1 MATVNPPAGV
11 VQPVHPARP
20 EAREAEPDAQRF
32 GISTATALVVGSII
46 GVGIFNLPS
55 SLAGYGPITL
65 VSMGLTTVGALAL
78 ALLFAS
84 LSRRLPAEGGPYAY
98 ARVGFG
104 NALGF
109 ANAWSYWITAWAG
122 NAAIAVG
129 WVLYVEEFVNTGH
142 RRGFSI
148 LLVLAGLW
156 LPAVVNLTGVK
167 NMGSV
172 QVGTTILKFAAVLF
186 MATVGLFFIDTANY
200 TPWNVSGEGA
210 VSAIGGGMAIALFSY
225 LGVETASVAAGKVKD
240 PDRNIPKSTVL
251 GTAATAVVYMLS
263 LTAVF
268 GILSTTQ
275 LADSTAPFSDAANA
289 MFGGSWAGHVM
300 SIAVIVS
307 GLGALVGWT
316 MICAEMPLAAA
327 KDGLFPPRFGRL
339 SKTDVPAF
347 GIVAST
353 TLASVAMVI
362 NYLGSNGTTVFTTL
376 VLMTGITAAIPY
388 GFSALAQIKWRMA
401 DRRSL
406 DTPRFT
412 RDMVVAVLSVA
423 FSILFIWYSRNTGH
437 SFWVYWAPFL
447 MAGGALLLGIPVYK
461 SQQGRMT
468 APGEVPPYV
477 RGPHGPD
484 ETA

>member
-1 MATVNPPAGV
+1 MATLDRPADV
-11 VQPVHPARP
+11 VKPARS
-20 EAREAEPDAQRF
+20 ARPKAAGGDDTRF
-32 GISTATALVVGSII
+32 GITTATALVVGSII
-46 GVGIFNLPS
+46 GVGIFNLPT

-84 LSRRLPAEGGPYAY
+84 LSRRMPADGGPYAY
-98 ARVGFG
+98 ARVAFG
-104 NALGF
+104 NKLGF

-142 RRGFSI
+142 KRGFSI
-148 LLVLAGLW
+148 LLVLVGLW
-156 LPAVVNLTGVK
+156 LPAIVNLSGVK

-186 MATVGLFFIDTANY
+186 MATVGLFFIHTANY

-210 VSAIGGGMAIALFSY
+210 IGAIGGGMAIALFSY

-251 GTAATAVVYMLS
+251 GTVATAVVYMLS

-275 LADSTAPFSDAANA
+275 LAQSTAPFSDAANA
-289 MFGGSWAGHVM
+289 MFGGSWAGDVM
-300 SIAVIVS
+300 SISVIVS

-327 KDGLFPPRFGRL
+327 KDGLFPERFKRM
-339 SKTDVPAF
+339 SKADVPTF

-353 TLASVAMVI
+353 TLASIAMII
-362 NYLGSNGTTVFTTL
+362 NYLGSNGATVFTTL

-388 GFSALAQIKWRMA
+388 VFSALAQLKWRMA
-401 DRRSL
+401 DHQTI
-406 DTPRFT
+406 DTPRFA
-412 RDMVVAVLSVA
+412 RDMVVAVLSVG

-447 MAGGALLLGIPVYK
+447 MAGGALLLGLPVYK
-461 SQQGRMT
+461 RQLGRMA
-468 APGEVPPYV
+468 APGDVPPYPQE
-477 RGPHGPD
+477 RK
-484 ETA
+484 ASS